1 MKNRIDILFENKK
14 ANILSVYFTAGYPRL
29 NDTGTI
35 IRALQDAG
43 CDLIE
48 IGIPFS
54 DPLADGPVIQQSG
67 NVALQ
72 NGMTLFKL
80 FEQLNDIRKDIH
92 IPLILM
98 GYLNPVMQYG
108 IEKFCVDAAT
118 TGIDGIILPDM
129 PPDIYEKQYQ
139 LLFKKYNLHH
149 IMLVT
154 PRTNETRIRYIEKL
168 AGGFIYAVASSATT
182 GSANNDNSM
191 QLDYFNRLKQM
202 NLKLPVMAGFG
213 IGNRQQFQFVCNH
226 LQGGIIGS
234 AFIKQLDK
242 NPALESGITQ
252 FIKSII

>member
-1 MKNRIDILFENKK
+1 MKNRIDILFENKNT
-14 ANILSVYFTAGYPRL
+14 NILSVYFTAGYPQL
-29 NDTGTI
+29 NDTVTI
-35 IRALQDAG
+35 ISALQNAG
-43 CDLIE
+43 CDMIE

-72 NGMTLFKL
+72 NGMTLSKL
-80 FEQLNDIRKDIH
+80 FEQLSDIRKGIH

-98 GYLNPVMQYG
+98 GYLNPIMQYG
-108 IEKFCVDAAT
+108 IEKFCANAAT
-118 TGIDGIILPDM
+118 AGIDGIILPDM
-129 PPDIYEKQYQ
+129 PPDVYEKQYQ

-154 PRTNETRIRYIEKL
+154 PRTNEARIRYIEKL
-168 AGGFIYAVASSATT
+168 AGGFIYAVAASATT
-182 GSANNDNSM
+182 GSAGNDNSM
-191 QLDYFNRLKQM
+191 QLEYFNRLKQM

-213 IGNRQQFQFVCNH
+213 ISNQQQFKFVCSH
-226 LQGGIIGS
+226 LQGGIIGT

-242 NPALESGITQ
+242 NLPLTSGISQ